1 MLSTNDYNE
10 NEIGEFLSNVRHV
23 CNSANYD
30 KEHGYEYFADKLVE
44 IHKNIENIVNS
55 IQYLNLIIQ
64 YIYII

>member
-23 CNSANYD
+23 RNSANYD
-30 KEHGYEYFADKLVE
+30 KEHGYEYFVDKLVE

-55 IQYLNLIIQ
+55 IQYLRTNPSVW
-64 YIYII
+64 